1 VSGALITK
9 YGTYRPIH
17 WTAFAVGA
25 IAYGLLSVLDE
36 RSSKAAWIC
45 FQLLVAASIGLHM
58 MSTLPAILAPLP
70 ESDVAAAL
78 GTFAFLRVF
87 GWVWGISTPSIVFN
101 GQFNKNLSQ
110 IDNEALRA
118 TLANGAS
125 YGYASQGFLLSLTGT
140 EREQTVK
147 VYAPAMKTVWQVA
160 ASFSTVAFFMV
171 FLEKDVV
178 LRTEL
183 NTAFGIEQKKEEGG
197 VEGKEVGVGEEKEE

>member
-1 VSGALITK
+1 
-9 YGTYRPIH
+9 
-17 WTAFAVGA
+17 
-25 IAYGLLSVLDE
+25 
-36 RSSKAAWIC
+36 
-45 FQLLVAASIGLHM
+45 
-58 MSTLPAILAPLP
+58 
-70 ESDVAAAL
+70 
-78 GTFAFLRVF
+78 
-87 GWVWGISTPSIVFN
+87 
-101 GQFNKNLSQ
+101 
-110 IDNEALRA
+110 
-118 TLANGAS
+118 
-125 YGYASQGFLLSLTGT
+125 LTGT